1 MSYRFIPALVA
12 ACATAVAG
20 SAVADP
26 AHPFGALSVVSA
38 TVRLADVDMHT
49 AKGAKTAALRI
60 KNAASFVCS
69 GGNDIIYQMA
79 DDYVPCRQ
87 RTIDRA
93 LLDLNEPL
101 VSAALGRSIDL
112 AQR

>member
-1 MSYRFIPALVA
+1 MNYRFIPALVA
-12 ACATAVAG
+12 ACATAIAG

-26 AHPFGALSVVSA
+26 AHPFGKLSVVSK
-38 TVRLADVDMHT
+38 TVRLADLDLHT

-79 DDYVPCRQ
+79 DDYITCRE

-93 LLDLNEPL
+93 LSDLNEPS
-101 VSAALGRSIDL
+101 VAAVLGRTLGL